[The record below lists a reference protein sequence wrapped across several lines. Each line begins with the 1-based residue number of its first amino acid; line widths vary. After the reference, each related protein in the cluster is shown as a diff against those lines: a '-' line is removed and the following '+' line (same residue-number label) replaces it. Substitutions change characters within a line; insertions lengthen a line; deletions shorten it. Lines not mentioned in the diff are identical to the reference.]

1 MMKPFF
7 ASRRIKTMF
16 KVFSVL
22 GVVAFTVYFLRF
34 SPVEVNVFRAVR
46 GTVVNEVMGTGTL
59 EARVRAAVSPKI
71 SGLLTEVK
79 VDQND
84 RVVKGQLLARLD
96 DSNLRRQVELA
107 EAELA
112 TAQAA
117 LPRLDAEIVAARA
130 SAVKARENFERIA
143 ALRKGNVIAQN
154 ELEQATESHDVAKAA
169 LSRIQAARLEAERNI
184 DRAAAALRYAQAQWN
199 DAELRAPFDALV
211 VRRNRNPGDVVVPGG
226 SILDVVSL
234 EQLWISAWVDET
246 AMARLAVG
254 QPAEIVFR
262 SQPEIQQPGRIAR
275 LGVET
280 DRETREFLVDVD
292 LLQLPANWAVGQ
304 RAEVYIRTGG
314 RDDVLTIPLRLVIWR
329 NGQSGVLVAQNGRAR
344 WRPIKLGLTGRTLVE
359 VTEGLKENE
368 SVIGALP
375 GRELPRDAR
384 RVEAVK
390 P

>member
-1 MMKPFF
+1 M
-7 ASRRIKTMF
+7 
-16 KVFSVL
+16 
-22 GVVAFTVYFLRF
+22 
-34 SPVEVNVFRAVR
+34 
-46 GTVVNEVMGTGTL
+46 
-59 EARVRAAVSPKI
+59 
-71 SGLLTEVK
+71 
-79 VDQND
+79 
-84 RVVKGQLLARLD
+84 
-96 DSNLRRQVELA
+96 
-107 EAELA
+107 
-112 TAQAA
+112 
-117 LPRLDAEIVAARA
+117 
-130 SAVKARENFERIA
+130 
-143 ALRKGNVIAQN
+143 
-154 ELEQATESHDVAKAA
+154 H
-169 LSRIQAARLEAERNI
+169 
-184 DRAAAALRYAQAQWN
+184 
-199 DAELRAPFDALV
+199 
-211 VRRNRNPGDVVVPGG
+211 RRNGTTPN
-226 SILDVVSL
+226 SALLSTILDVVSL

-314 RDDVLTIPLRLVIWR
+314 RDDVLTIPSQLVIWR
-329 NGQSGVLVAQNGRAR
+329 NGQSGVLVVQNGRAR

-375 GRELPRDAR
+375 GRELPRDGR

>member
-16 KVFSVL
+16 KVFPVL

-34 SPVEVNVFRAVR
+34 SPVEVNVFRVVR

-329 NGQSGVLVAQNGRAR
+329 NGQSGVLAAQNGRAR

-375 GRELPRDAR
+375 GRELPRDGR

>member
-1 MMKPFF
+1 MIKSFVTQ
-7 ASRRIKTMF
+7 RRIKTVL
-16 KVFSVL
+16 KVLLVL
-22 GVVAFTVYFLRF
+22 GVIAFAVYFMRF
-34 SPVEVNVFRAVR
+34 SPVEVNVCRVVR
-46 GTVVNEVMGTGTL
+46 GSVVNEVMGTGTL

-71 SGLLTEVK
+71 SGLLAEVK
-79 VDQND
+79 ADQND
-84 RVVKGQLLARLD
+84 RVVKDQLLARLD

-112 TAQAA
+112 AARAA
-117 LPRLDAEIVAARA
+117 LPRIDAEITAARA
-130 SAVKARENFERIA
+130 SALKARENFERVA

-154 ELEQATESHDVAKAA
+154 ELEQATEAHGVGEAT
-169 LSRIQAARLEAERNI
+169 LNRTLAARIEAERNI
-184 DRAAAALRYAQAQWN
+184 DRAAAALRYAQAQWS

-262 SQPEIQQPGRIAR
+262 SQPEISLPGRIAR
-275 LGVET
+275 LGAET

-304 RAEVYIRTGG
+304 RAEVYIRTGR
-314 RDDVLTIPLRLVIWR
+314 RDDVPTIPSRFVMWR
-329 NGQSGVLVAQNGRAR
+329 NGQSGVLVAQDGRAR
-344 WRPIKLGLTGRTLVE
+344 WRPVKLGLSSRTHVE
-359 VTEGLKENE
+359 VTEGLNE
-368 SVIGALP
+368 GETVIGALP
-375 GRELPRDAR
+375 GRELPRDGR
-384 RVEAVK
+384 RVEAAK